1 MEDFQKAAA
10 GIHRVQS
17 LLDRQTRLPRTGTEP
32 LPSGPLSVDLD
43 HIDFSYREDED
54 PHGTPDGDGSGTGG
68 AAERVLHDVTL
79 SLGPGRVLGLLGRT
93 GSGKTTLARLLT
105 RLYDPEAGAVRL
117 GGIDT
122 RAADIHS
129 LRRSV
134 GMVTQ
139 DVQLFA
145 ASVRDNLTFFDADIS
160 DAQIDRALDTLGLT
174 GWIASMPHGLDTM
187 LEAGGGGLSAGEAQL
202 LAFTRIFLED
212 SGLVVLD
219 EASSRLDPAT
229 EQLIETAVDRLLAE
243 RTGVI
248 IAHRL
253 DTVNRADDIVILEE
267 GRVIEFGARA
277 DLAADPGSRFSGLL
291 ATGME
296 EVLR

>member
-1 MEDFQKAAA
+1 
-10 GIHRVQS
+10 
-17 LLDRQTRLPRTGTEP
+17 
-32 LPSGPLSVDLD
+32 
-43 HIDFSYREDED
+43 
-54 PHGTPDGDGSGTGG
+54 
-68 AAERVLHDVTL
+68 VLHDV
-79 SLGPGRVLGLLGRT
+79 SLVLQPGRVLGLLGRT

-105 RLYDPEAGAVRL
+105 RLYDPDGGAVRL

-122 RAADIHS
+122 READIHT

-145 ASVRDNLTFFDADIS
+145 ASIRDNLTFFDPEIS
-160 DAQIDRALDTLGLT
+160 DAEIAMALETLGLT
-174 GWIASMPHGLDTM
+174 DWVMNMAEGLNTV
-187 LEAGGGGLSAGEAQL
+187 LEAGGGSLSAGEGQL

-212 SGLVVLD
+212 PGLVVLD

-229 EQLIETAVDRLLAE
+229 EQLIERAVDRLLAD

-253 DTVNRADDIVILEE
+253 ETVNRADDIMILES
-267 GRVIEFGARA
+267 GRVVEAGPRA
-277 DLAADPGSRFSGLL
+277 GLAADPGSRFAGLL
-291 ATGME
+291 ATGIE